1 MKLFHLVLWRLSLA
15 LVVILT
21 LWACFFYMAIMEEVN
36 DEVDDSL
43 EDYSE
48 QLIVRALQG
57 EEMPVSSNGS
67 NNQYYLYEVSKE
79 YAAAYPQI
87 TYRDEMVYITE
98 KKEKEPARVLITI
111 FRAAEDRYME
121 LVVYTPTIEKIDLK
135 RAILGWIV
143 FLYVLLL
150 LMILLVTVWVYRRNM
165 KPLYHLLSWLD
176 RYRLGHP
183 NEPLDN
189 RTRITEFHHLNEAV
203 ADFAGRNEKL
213 FEQQKLFIGN
223 ASHEMQTPL
232 AICCNRIE
240 MLMEDETLTERQLEE
255 LAKTHH
261 TLENLTRMN
270 RSLLLL
276 CKIENGQYMDK
287 QTVCLN
293 DLLARY
299 IDDYQEVYAYR
310 GIRLEMYME
319 TPFCVEMNESLASV
333 LVTNLLKNAFVHNV
347 DGGLIRIETAA
358 DWLHISNTGDTPLDG
373 VRIFE
378 RFYQGAKKEGST
390 GLGLALVDTI
400 CKTNHLSIRYF
411 YENGQH
417 CFEISKSFQIP
428 SSSL

>member
-15 LVVILT
+15 LVVVFT
-21 LWACFFYMAIMEEVN
+21 VWAGLFYMAIIEEVN

-48 QLIVRALQG
+48 QLIVRSLLG
-57 EEMPVSSNGS
+57 EKMPDTSNGS

-98 KKEKEPARVLITI
+98 KREEEPARVLITI
-111 FRAAEDRYME
+111 FRASNDRYME
-121 LVVYTPTIEKIDLK
+121 LVVYTPTIEKMDLQ

-150 LMILLVTVWVYRRNM
+150 LVILLITAWVYRRNM
-165 KPLYHLLSWLD
+165 KPLYRLLGWLD
-176 RYRLGHP
+176 RYQLGHP

-189 RTRITEFHHLNEAV
+189 QTKITEFHHLNETV
-203 ADFAGRNEKL
+203 SEFAERNEKL
-213 FEQQKLFIGN
+213 FEQQKQFIGN

-232 AICCNRIE
+232 AICRNRLE
-240 MLMEDETLTERQLEE
+240 MLMEDESLSERQLGE
-255 LAKTHH
+255 LIKTHR

-276 CKIENGQYMDK
+276 CKIENGQYMDRH
-287 QTVCLN
+287 QVCLN
-293 DLLARY
+293 ELLKHY
-299 IDDYQEVYAYR
+299 VDDYREVYAYR
-310 GIRLEMYME
+310 KIRVEME
-319 TPFCVEMNESLASV
+319 LKESFCVEMNDSLATV

-347 DGGLIRIETAA
+347 DGGVIRIETSRQVFV
-358 DWLHISNTGDTPLDG
+358 IRNTGSEALDG
-373 VRIFE
+373 KRIFE
-378 RFYQGAKKEGST
+378 RFYQGKKKEGST
-390 GLGLALVDTI
+390 GLGLALADTI
-400 CKTNHLSIRYF
+400 CKMSQLQIRFF
-411 YENGQH
+411 YEKDLH
-417 CFEISKSFQIP
+417 CFEISKSFQNP

>member
-15 LVVILT
+15 LVVVFT
-21 LWACFFYMAIMEEVN
+21 VWAGLFYMAIIEEVN

-48 QLIVRALQG
+48 QLIVRSLLG
-57 EEMPVSSNGS
+57 EKMPDTSNGS

-98 KKEKEPARVLITI
+98 KREEEPARVLITI
-111 FRAAEDRYME
+111 FRASNDRYME
-121 LVVYTPTIEKIDLK
+121 LVVYTPTIEKMDLQ

-150 LMILLVTVWVYRRNM
+150 LVILLITAWVYRRNM
-165 KPLYHLLSWLD
+165 KPLYRLLGWLD
-176 RYRLGHP
+176 RYQLGHP

-189 RTRITEFHHLNEAV
+189 QTKITEFHHLNETV
-203 ADFAGRNEKL
+203 SEFAERNEKL
-213 FEQQKLFIGN
+213 FEQQKQFIGN

-232 AICCNRIE
+232 AICRNRLE
-240 MLMEDETLTERQLEE
+240 MLMEDESLSERQLGE
-255 LAKTHH
+255 LIKTHR

-276 CKIENGQYMDK
+276 CKIENGQYMDRH
-287 QTVCLN
+287 QVCLN
-293 DLLARY
+293 ELLKHY
-299 IDDYQEVYAYR
+299 VDDYREVYAYR
-310 GIRLEMYME
+310 KIRVEME
-319 TPFCVEMNESLASV
+319 LKESFCVEMNDSLATV

-347 DGGLIRIETAA
+347 DGGVIRIETSRQVFV
-358 DWLHISNTGDTPLDG
+358 IRNTGSEALDG
-373 VRIFE
+373 KRIFE
-378 RFYQGAKKEGST
+378 RFYQGKKKEGST
-390 GLGLALVDTI
+390 GLGLALADTI
-400 CKTNHLSIRYF
+400 CKMSQLQIRYF
-411 YENGQH
+411 YEKDLH
-417 CFEISKSFQIP
+417 CFEISKSFQNP

>member
-15 LVVILT
+15 LIVVLGV
-21 LWACFFYMAIMEEVN
+21 WAGLFYMAVMEEVN

-48 QLIVRALQG
+48 QLIIRALQG
-57 EEMPVSSNGS
+57 EEMPVASNGS

-79 YAAAYPQI
+79 YAASYPQI
-87 TYRDEMVYITE
+87 SYRDEMVYITE
-98 KKEKEPARVLITI
+98 KKEEEPARVLITI
-111 FRAAEDRYME
+111 FRASGDRYME
-121 LVVYTPTIEKIDLK
+121 LVVYTPTIEKMDLK
-135 RAILGWIV
+135 RAITGWIV

-150 LMILLVTVWVYRRNM
+150 LVILLITAWVYYRNM
-165 KPLYHLLSWLD
+165 KPLYRLLRWLD

-189 RTRITEFHHLNEAV
+189 PTSITEFARLNEA
-203 ADFAGRNEKL
+203 ATDFAGRNEKL
-213 FEQQKLFIGN
+213 FDQQKQFIGN

-232 AICCNRIE
+232 AICRNRIE
-240 MLMEDETLTERQLEE
+240 MLMEDETLSERQLEE
-255 LAKTHH
+255 LAKTHR

-287 QTVCLN
+287 HPVCLN
-293 DLLARY
+293 EVLKHY
-299 IDDYQEVYAYR
+299 VEDYQEVYAYR
-310 GIRLEMYME
+310 HIRMEMHLD
-319 TPFCVEMNESLASV
+319 TPFCVEMNESLASI
-333 LVTNLLKNAFVHNV
+333 LITNLLKNAYVHNV
-347 DGGLIRIETAA
+347 DDGLICIETDGQAFRICNIGK
-358 DWLHISNTGDTPLDG
+358 DPLDG
-373 VRIFE
+373 TRIFE
-378 RFYQGAKKEGST
+378 RFYQGTKKEGST

-400 CKTNHLSIRYF
+400 CKTSQLGIRYF
-411 YENGQH
+411 YENGLH